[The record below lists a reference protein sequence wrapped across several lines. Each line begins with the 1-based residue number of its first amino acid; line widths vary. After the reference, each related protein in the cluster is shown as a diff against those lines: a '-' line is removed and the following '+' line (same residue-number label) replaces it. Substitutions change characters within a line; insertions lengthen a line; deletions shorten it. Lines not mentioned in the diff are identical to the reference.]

1 MIDGDERDD
10 ERFSNELKRK
20 RKRTHLNR
28 PPF

>member
-1 MIDGDERDD
+1 MVVKERNDERA
-10 ERFSNELKRK
+10 NELKRKRK